1 MHTGHCLNECGAM
14 GHNLYVYC
22 LGFRTTAALFD
33 PRTSICWLRAID
45 PFEGPLKLLL
55 SKKLVY
61 SCFVDSNCL
70 ILLTQKLFALTSPL
84 YDWKKNQTIW
94 TIPFLLISI
103 LLSTIADVKNTWLI
117 EPIKIRPSVNSLILR
132 KRLMNCWSYDIW
144 SAHFKG

>member
-55 SKKLVY
+55 SKKPVY

-70 ILLTQKLFALTSPL
+70 ILLTQKLFPLTSPL
-84 YDWKKNQTIW
+84 YVWKKKSDNLDNSFSSYFNIVINHSRRQKHMIYW
-94 TIPFLLISI
+94 TNKNKAISQQFDTAQKTDELLII
-103 LLSTIADVKNTWLI
+103 WYLV
-117 EPIKIRPSVNSLILR
+117 RP
-132 KRLMNCWSYDIW
+132 
-144 SAHFKG
+144 F